1 MQHTFDH
8 RRGRRLT
15 NYSPGDAGTVRLTVL
30 DNGCNGIG
38 DILCYAWVLSS
49 IRAAGRPISFNTHRY
64 ADILRTFGLGD
75 LTGTLKAPRIGR
87 HPPKDHPGGWVRHW
101 LDAFGHSGVPI
112 VRPTYTPDPADTE
125 WARATWDGRG
135 QGRRVILFP
144 EAAHNCREWP
154 ESHGAHLAWT
164 LHNDGCAVV
173 VCCSRDKSAH
183 NPFPYALWGLPF
195 GKWCALASMADLII
209 GNDSGPAHVGAT
221 LGRPTLVLLG
231 PSPRSFFAHAAEVT
245 TLSVDTARVPCVGCN
260 WNHNAGKGYR
270 AACDTQCLALS
281 TLSPFEVATKA
292 LTLMGGDASSPYLV
306 RSIEGKPFRAL
317 REYGGDLFV
326 CEEVFDKDYYEA
338 KFRPE
343 VVRVLDVGG
352 HIGCFSSL
360 WKSKNPHADVVAV
373 EPHPDNHPV
382 LALNA
387 ATFGFRTVH
396 AAVGYRPLKL
406 QSSVREGPHKGTST
420 SKLAEHGLDVR
431 VRTLRSICEE
441 LNWPQVDLLK
451 VDIEGGEFDLF
462 RSGDLDLVREVIGE
476 WHGRPE
482 FMELVVS
489 LTDWN
494 LTILRDNLN
503 VIGGMFRLTRKDPDW
518 GLKPFSLVTSLRSTS
533 YGPAYYEEHKAA
545 GLDYLGHGEWQ
556 RDYAAWLLK
565 HLASPPILDLGCAC
579 GSVVKGLVSM
589 GGDAVGVDCSED
601 MIGRGRKEWP
611 DLAPRLFVGD
621 GANLHHWGDG
631 HFGVVHCAQVAEHWR
646 PSSVPAIAAEVARV
660 LKPRGLLFLC
670 LDTQELYD
678 RQHRD
683 PAKEDPTHLCIKPV
697 SWWEGTL
704 LEAGLTRDTALE
716 SVMGGDPK
724 AFCRRYD
731 WDWMVFRKGTP

>member
-1 MQHTFDH
+1 MPTKPPRIPPVQHTFDH

-292 LTLMGGDASSPYLV
+292 LTLMGGDAPV
-306 RSIEGKPFRAL
+306 VE
-317 REYGGDLFV
+317 
-326 CEEVFDKDYYEA
+326 
-338 KFRPE
+338 KFG
-343 VVRVLDVGG
+343 LVGG
-352 HIGCFSSL
+352 
-360 WKSKNPHADVVAV
+360 
-373 EPHPDNHPV
+373 
-382 LALNA
+382 
-387 ATFGFRTVH
+387 
-396 AAVGYRPLKL
+396 
-406 QSSVREGPHKGTST
+406 
-420 SKLAEHGLDVR
+420 
-431 VRTLRSICEE
+431 
-441 LNWPQVDLLK
+441 
-451 VDIEGGEFDLF
+451 
-462 RSGDLDLVREVIGE
+462 
-476 WHGRPE
+476 
-482 FMELVVS
+482 
-489 LTDWN
+489 
-494 LTILRDNLN
+494 
-503 VIGGMFRLTRKDPDW
+503 
-518 GLKPFSLVTSLRSTS
+518 LRSTS
-533 YGPAYYEEHKAA
+533 YGPSYYEEHKAA

-565 HLASPPILDLGCAC
+565 YLTSPPILDLGCAC

-611 DLAPRLFVGD
+611 NLAPRLFVGD
-621 GANLHHWGDG
+621 GANLHHWADG

-660 LKPRGLLFLC
+660 LKPGGLLFLC

-704 LEAGLTRDTALE
+704 SEAGLTRDTALE
-716 SVMGGDPK
+716 SVMGGDPG

>member
-1 MQHTFDH
+1 MPTKPPRIPPVQHTFDH

-292 LTLMGGDASSPYLV
+292 LTLMGGDASSPYIEKVLGDRHLKFR
-306 RSIEGKPFRAL
+306 RSYR
-317 REYGGDLFV
+317 GDQFILQ
-326 CEEVFDKDYYEA
+326 EIFDNDYYEV
-338 KFRPE
+338 KPRPE
-343 VVRVLDVGG
+343 LRRILDVGA
-352 HIGCFSSL
+352 HVGCFSAL
-360 WKSKNPHADVVAV
+360 WRTHNPKAEIVAV
-373 EPHPDNHPV
+373 EPHPDNQEP
-382 LALNA
+382 LRLNA
-387 ATFGFRTVH
+387 STFGFGVVE
-396 AAVGYRPLKL
+396 AAVAYRPLKL
-406 QSSVREGPHKGTST
+406 WSSLTVDPGCTAT
-420 SKLAEHGLDVR
+420 SKLADHGLTVPLK
-431 VRTLRSICEE
+431 TLREICA
-441 LNWPQVDLLK
+441 LLGWNHIDLLK

-462 RSGDLDLVREVIGE
+462 RSGDLDLVGEVIGE

-482 FMELVVS
+482 FMALVAT
-489 LTDWN
+489 LTAWN
-494 LTILRDNLN
+494 LTILRDY
-503 VIGGMFRLTRKDPDW
+503 IGGGFSGMFRLTRK
-518 GLKPFSLVTSLRSTS
+518 
-533 YGPAYYEEHKAA
+533 
-545 GLDYLGHGEWQ
+545 
-556 RDYAAWLLK
+556 
-565 HLASPPILDLGCAC
+565 
-579 GSVVKGLVSM
+579 
-589 GGDAVGVDCSED
+589 
-601 MIGRGRKEWP
+601 
-611 DLAPRLFVGD
+611 
-621 GANLHHWGDG
+621 
-631 HFGVVHCAQVAEHWR
+631 
-646 PSSVPAIAAEVARV
+646 
-660 LKPRGLLFLC
+660 
-670 LDTQELYD
+670 
-678 RQHRD
+678 
-683 PAKEDPTHLCIKPV
+683 
-697 SWWEGTL
+697 TL
-704 LEAGLTRDTALE
+704 
-716 SVMGGDPK
+716 
-724 AFCRRYD
+724 
-731 WDWMVFRKGTP
+731 